1 MFDNFRFIQTVLF
14 LIFVFYLMVEVV
26 ISCWKRHSE
35 IKNNMQNLDLTNY
48 IQLIKD
54 FPELKQCKEN
64 NKKYSIITIIIL
76 FLLFLG
82 VIFLFFISMN
92 YVYVIFWI
100 IIGGIFLLIF
110 AKKADDS
117 VKLYEKIYKGNVI
130 NQLLKKNDQNITYES
145 GIGISKTQYDSGN
158 FETYDIFSS
167 EDMIKSLIDNTPFI
181 LSDVKTQE
189 KYRDKDGDV
198 HYRTVFS
205 GTVAIANLPK
215 NINAFIN
222 ILDNRW
228 LSEHNQDY
236 VQIDNTEFEKKYDVF
251 SNNNIIAMRFLTPN
265 VTTAILDLQKQINS
279 KMEIKIN
286 YDVIYF
292 RFHGSNLFEPAMK
305 NEKLEAYLAYESIL
319 KYNTIKTI
327 ITEIL
332 KIINKLD

>member
-117 VKLYEKIYKGNVI
+117 VKLYEKC
-130 NQLLKKNDQNITYES
+130 
-145 GIGISKTQYDSGN
+145 
-158 FETYDIFSS
+158 
-167 EDMIKSLIDNTPFI
+167 
-181 LSDVKTQE
+181 
-189 KYRDKDGDV
+189 
-198 HYRTVFS
+198 
-205 GTVAIANLPK
+205 
-215 NINAFIN
+215 
-222 ILDNRW
+222 
-228 LSEHNQDY
+228 
-236 VQIDNTEFEKKYDVF
+236 
-251 SNNNIIAMRFLTPN
+251 
-265 VTTAILDLQKQINS
+265 
-279 KMEIKIN
+279 
-286 YDVIYF
+286 
-292 RFHGSNLFEPAMK
+292 
-305 NEKLEAYLAYESIL
+305 
-319 KYNTIKTI
+319 
-327 ITEIL
+327 
-332 KIINKLD
+332 